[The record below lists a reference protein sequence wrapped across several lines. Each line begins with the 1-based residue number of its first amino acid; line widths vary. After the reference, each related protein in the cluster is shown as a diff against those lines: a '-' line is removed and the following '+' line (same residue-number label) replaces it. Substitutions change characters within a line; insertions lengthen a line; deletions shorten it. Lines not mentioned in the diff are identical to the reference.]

1 MGCKMRRNK
10 LIPPYSV
17 APDLVPYCLRHTY
30 CTDCARHKIDIRI
43 TQKLM
48 GHSDISLTANIYT
61 NLMDE
66 DIVEIA
72 KKHFRGHAGSHTNIP
87 KYPEINPY
95 NSEIEAK

>member
-1 MGCKMRRNK
+1 MYLLMLQCSCRPSEAAEAMG
-10 LIPPYSV
+10 
-17 APDLVPYCLRHTY
+17 
-30 CTDCARHKIDIRI
+30 IDIRVA
-43 TQKLM
+43 QKLM

-72 KKHFRGHAGSHTNIP
+72 KKHFGGHAGGHTNIP

-95 NSEIEAK
+95 NSEAKVK